1 MPLQVLEEE
10 QTSVTSFIDI
20 SPRVTAK
27 APTPAPSADRER
39 GKKKINWTTTL
50 FMAAFHIGAVAALF
64 MFSWKALIVS
74 VVLYAI
80 AINVGIGMC
89 YHRLLTHRGY
99 KVPKWVE
106 YCLAVCGTLALEG
119 GPIFWVD
126 DRAGPSRHVR
136 RVTSHGDR

>member
-10 QTSVTSFIDI
+10 IAATPVVKV
-20 SPRVTAK
+20 SPRATAQI
-27 APTPAPSADRER
+27 TDREP
-39 GKKKINWTTTL
+39 GKKKINWTTTS

-74 VVLYAI
+74 IVLYVL

-99 KVPKWVE
+99 KTPKWVE
-106 YCLAVCGTLALEG
+106 YLLAICGTLSLEG
-119 GPIFWVD
+119 GPIFWVSTH
-126 DRAGPSRHVR
+126 RIH
-136 RVTSHGDR
+136 